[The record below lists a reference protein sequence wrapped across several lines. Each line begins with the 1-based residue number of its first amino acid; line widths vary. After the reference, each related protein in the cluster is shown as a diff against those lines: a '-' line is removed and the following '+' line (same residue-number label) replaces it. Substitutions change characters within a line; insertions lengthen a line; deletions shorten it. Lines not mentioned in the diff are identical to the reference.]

1 MLFRSRLAMG
11 DAKWLYDTVPVG
23 STVVVY
29 DDASYPGPL
38 GRPANF
44 KMNED
49 PVYYYDP
56 TDPIAYPS
64 YSTSK

>member
-1 MLFRSRLAMG
+1 MG

-23 STVVVY
+23 TTVVVY

-38 GRPANF
+38 GKPQNI
-44 KMNED
+44 KMNET
-49 PVYYYDP
+49 PTYYYDP